1 MNAAS
6 TDTADRRRTLWGY
19 AASLGAVVGYGA
31 AAVAS
36 RVLVDGHTTP
46 LVAST
51 YSLVFGTAMVAVL
64 FHRGAGNAL
73 ATADRRGWL
82 FFSLSGVA
90 SAWGVG
96 FLFYALQEAPVAIVS
111 PISGAYPLVAIV
123 LTHLFLQRLERVT
136 ARTVLGAILVVA
148 GVTIIT
154 IAEA

>member
-1 MNAAS
+1 MSTAP
-6 TDTADRRRTLWGY
+6 TDTTDRRSTLWGY

-31 AAVAS
+31 AAVMS

-64 FHRGAGNAL
+64 FHRGAWSAL
-73 ATADRRGWL
+73 AAARRRGWL
-82 FFSLSGVA
+82 FMSLSGVA

-96 FLFYALQEAPVAIVS
+96 FLFYALREAPVVIVS

-136 ARTVLGAILVVA
+136 ARTVMGAVLVVA
-148 GVTIIT
+148 GVTVIT

>member
-6 TDTADRRRTLWGY
+6 TDTIDRRRTLWGY

-51 YSLVFGTAMVAVL
+51 YSLIFGTAMVAVL
-64 FHRGAGNAL
+64 FHRGAAGAL
-73 ATADRRGWL
+73 ADAGRGWL
-82 FFSLSGVA
+82 FMSLSGVA
-90 SAWGVG
+90 SAWGVA
-96 FLFYALQEAPVAIVS
+96 FLFYALREAPVVIVS

-136 ARTVLGAILVVA
+136 ARTVMGALLVVA
-148 GVTIIT
+148 GVAIIT